1 VNRPHRRWWG
11 WLALLA
17 AVSACVSR
25 ERRFANASIVVICV
39 DTLRADH
46 LPAYGYGGVET
57 PHLDAL
63 ARESTVF
70 DNAYAHVPLTL
81 PSHATLFTG
90 LLPFE
95 NGVRDNVGD
104 PLAPSHPT
112 IAALLRSRGYAT
124 GAAVSTFLLRRSRGL
139 AAGFDFYDDAFVGE
153 ERRGTETT
161 GRLQAWIETVAGRPF
176 FAFLH
181 LYDPHTPYEPPEPF
195 RSRYVGRPYD
205 GEIAAADAAVGGF
218 LDFLKARGLYDRS
231 IIVFLSDHGE
241 GLNDHGEEEHGVF
254 LYREAIRVPLL
265 LRLPGARRGAPRV
278 AEPVGLVDV
287 LPTIAEAVG
296 VPSPGGAGRSL
307 LRAGREGEPARRI
320 YSETF
325 YPRLHFSWSELTA
338 LTDRRFEYIGAPRP
352 ELYDVVADP
361 RETKNLVALFPRE
374 FRERHAA
381 LERYHGAPPAARA
394 VPREEEARLASL
406 GYITV
411 RRLPGAAALPDPK
424 DEIETLRPFKRMF
437 ARFYAKEYAL
447 AIAEAK
453 AVIAEDPRNLSA
465 WRVIADSL
473 DHQGRME
480 AAIGTLEEGLRA
492 VGREGVVEEIAQAH
506 EQLAR
511 LVDRTGDHGRCEEI
525 LRNAL
530 GLGLGTEPIR
540 RALAEILVR
549 SGRSREAIETLAAVG
564 PHPEAKTLQV
574 LGRACADAGRIE
586 DARRAFDAALV
597 LEPADAAFL
606 VDRGELA
613 LREQKPAEARDWF
626 RRAIAADPDVP
637 GALAPLGTALAA
649 TGDSVG
655 ALGCW
660 RRAVERDPRDFR
672 ALFNL
677 GVLEGRLGHVEE
689 ARQCLERFRRE
700 APRVRFER
708 EVAEAGRLLDATRRR

>member
-1 VNRPHRRWWG
+1 
-11 WLALLA
+11 
-17 AVSACVSR
+17 
-25 ERRFANASIVVICV
+25 VVICV

-63 ARESTVF
+63 ARESIVF

-90 LLPFE
+90 VLPSQ

-104 PLAPSHPT
+104 PLAPVHPT
-112 IAALLRSRGYAT
+112 IAALLKLRGYAT

-139 AAGFDFYDDAFVGE
+139 AAGFDFYDDAFAGE
-153 ERRGTETT
+153 ERRGAETA
-161 GRLQAWIETVAGRPF
+161 GRLEAWIRTVPERPF

-181 LYDPHTPYEPPEPF
+181 LYEPHTPYEPPEPF
-195 RSRYVGRPYD
+195 RSRYAGRPYD
-205 GEIAAADAAVGGF
+205 GEIAAADSAVGAF

-241 GLNDHGEEEHGVF
+241 GLNDHGEDEHGVF
-254 LYREAIRVPLL
+254 LYREAIRVPML
-265 LRLPGARRGAPRV
+265 LRLPGGRGGAPRV
-278 AEPVGLVDV
+278 AAPVGLVDV
-287 LPTIAEAVG
+287 FPTIAEAAG
-296 VPSPGGAGRSL
+296 IPSAGGAGRSL
-307 LRAGREGEPARRI
+307 LRAGRDGDPDRRI
-320 YSETF
+320 YSETL
-325 YPRLHFSWSELTA
+325 YPRLHFGWSELAA

-352 ELYDVVADP
+352 ELYDLAADP
-361 RETKNLVALFPRE
+361 RETKNLVAALPRE

-381 LERYHGAPPAARA
+381 LGRFQGPPPAATA
-394 VPREEEARLASL
+394 IPQEEAARLASL

-411 RRLPGAAALPDPK
+411 RRAPGAAPLPDPK

-447 AIAEAK
+447 AIAEAR

-473 DHQGRME
+473 DHQGRIE

-492 VGREGVVEEIAQAH
+492 VGREGVVEELAQAH

-511 LVDRTGDHGRCEEI
+511 FVDRTGDHRRCEEI
-525 LRNAL
+525 LRNAV

-540 RALAEILVR
+540 RALAELLVR

-574 LGRACADAGRIE
+574 LGRAYAGEGRIG
-586 DARRAFDAALV
+586 DARGAFDAALS
-597 LEPADAAFL
+597 LEPAEASFL

-626 RRAIAADPDVP
+626 ERALAAEPEVP
-637 GALAPLGTALAA
+637 GALTSLGTALAA
-649 TGDSVG
+649 AGDSAG
-655 ALGCW
+655 ALRCW
-660 RRAVERDPRDFR
+660 ERAVERDPRDFR

-677 GVLEGRLGHVEE
+677 GVLEGRLGRVPE
-689 ARQCLERFRRE
+689 ARRYLERFRRE
-700 APRVRFER
+700 APRARFPQ
-708 EVAEAGRLLDATRRR
+708 EVAEAGRLLEATRGR

>member
-1 VNRPHRRWWG
+1 VNRRRRRMGWWC
-11 WLALLA
+11 ALLA
-17 AVSACVSR
+17 IAPACVPG
-25 ERRFANASIVVICV
+25 ERRFTRAPVVVICV

-63 ARESTVF
+63 ARESTVY

-104 PLAPSHPT
+104 PLAPVHPT
-112 IAALLRSRGYAT
+112 IAAVLRSRGYAT

-139 AAGFDFYDDAFVGE
+139 AAGFDFYDDAFAGE
-153 ERRGTETT
+153 ERRGTETA

-195 RSRYVGRPYD
+195 RSRYAGRPYD

-218 LDFLKARGLYDRS
+218 LDFLKAKGLYDRS

-265 LRLPGARRGAPRV
+265 LHFPRARRREPRV

-296 VPSPGGAGRSL
+296 IPSPGGSGRSL
-307 LRAGREGEPARRI
+307 LRAGREGDPGRRI

-381 LERYHGAPPAARA
+381 LERYHGPSPAATA

-411 RRLPGAAALPDPK
+411 RRAPGASALPDPK

-473 DHQGRME
+473 DHQGRLE

-511 LVDRTGDHGRCEEI
+511 FVDRTGDHRRCEEV

-530 GLGLGTEPIR
+530 RLGLGTEPIR

-574 LGRACADAGRIE
+574 LGRAYADAGRIE
-586 DARRAFDAALV
+586 DARRAFDAALA
-597 LEPADAAFL
+597 LEPAEAAFL

-613 LREQKPAEARDWF
+613 LREQKPAEARDWL
-626 RRAIAADPDVP
+626 RRALAADPDVP

-655 ALGCW
+655 ALDCW
-660 RRAVERDPRDFR
+660 RHAVERDPRDFR